1 MQFTLGFYGDGD
13 FFTMK
18 GVVEEYFEKL
28 GMFEKVEYD
37 PNAEKSFLH
46 PGRQAKIT
54 YYGHTVGFLGE
65 VHPLVAKEYGIG
77 ERAYVAVIDMP
88 TIYDVVSFDRKYESI
103 ANFPAITRDISMTVP
118 KEILVGSLEAIF
130 AKKGGKLLESYK
142 LFDIYEGEQIKEG
155 YKSVAYSLT
164 FRAKDRSLE
173 DKDVQEVMDK
183 ILTALKEKDIELR
196 V

>member
-1 MQFTLGFYGDGD
+1 
-13 FFTMK
+13 
-18 GVVEEYFEKL
+18 
-28 GMFEKVEYD
+28 
-37 PNAEKSFLH
+37 
-46 PGRQAKIT
+46 
-54 YYGHTVGFLGE
+54 
-65 VHPLVAKEYGIG
+65 
-77 ERAYVAVIDMP
+77 
-88 TIYDVVSFDRKYESI
+88 
-103 ANFPAITRDISMTVP
+103 
-118 KEILVGSLEAIF
+118 LEAIF

-196 V
+196 M